1 VLIYESKEDI
11 YNETRVLAALIC
23 AVQDYDF
30 FLGVPA
36 NPGTDLI

>member
-1 VLIYESKEDI
+1 VLVYESNEDLH
-11 YNETRVLAALIC
+11 NETRVLAALIC
-23 AVQDYDF
+23 AEQDYDF